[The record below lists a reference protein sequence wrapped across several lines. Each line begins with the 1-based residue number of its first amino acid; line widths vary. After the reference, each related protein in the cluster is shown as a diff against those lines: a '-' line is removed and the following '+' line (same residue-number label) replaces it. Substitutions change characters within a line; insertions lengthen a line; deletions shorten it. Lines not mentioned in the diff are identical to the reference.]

1 MESETADDAMEVDG
15 DDGVRDDVE
24 PVSDAPCLCLHAR
37 ASSTRLFQEDGTESP
52 TQSPRSPNRKR
63 TKWREAEGHLAQKKQ
78 EMDKAKVSFL
88 PFVYV
93 CRTHETL
100 Y

>member
-24 PVSDAPCLCLHAR
+24 PVSHVLCLCLHGR
-37 ASSTRLFQEDGTESP
+37 APSTRFVQEDGTESP

-63 TKWREAEGHLAQKKQ
+63 TKWKEAEGHLAQKKQ
-78 EMDKAKVSFL
+78 EMDKAKVCFL
-88 PFVYV
+88 PSVYA
-93 CRTHETL
+93 CRTNETL
-100 Y
+100 N